1 MANYID
7 KLEEFTDE
15 YVPYSG
21 KAPTVGGEIL
31 RAVNRIIYRF
41 YNDGDRFWED
51 YGVETCGSS
60 AYYLTTVGGSLAQWV
75 TDNTGEEYEKR
86 EIENL
91 VKAAVITLEK
101 FPQLFEEKNYK
112 DSTSGFKTKAEE
124 VFKPYNDFGEDDEDY

>member
-1 MANYID
+1 M
-7 KLEEFTDE
+7 F
-15 YVPYSG
+15 
-21 KAPTVGGEIL
+21 PTVEKL
-31 RAVNRIIYRF
+31 RLWAVKFSERLTELFIVF

-101 FPQLFEEKNYK
+101 FPQLFEEKNYD
-112 DSTSGFKTKAEE
+112 DSTAGYKKKAEE
-124 VFKPYNDFGEDDEDY
+124 LFVPYNDFGEDDEDY